1 MEGRLREPFRLSGGE
16 WLMSFTTRGD
26 AGKIYDMLKDA
37 DVDVEIRKHNPKRS
51 KDANAMCWAMILLK
65 LQIKKHNP
73 KRSKDANSMCWAMC
87 SDIGNALRP
96 PLPKEEVYRRAI
108 REVGEYEPLP
118 IRADAVETFQR
129 RWAAKGTGWFAE
141 VIDDSKLPGYKLVFA
156 YYGSSTY
163 DSATMGRLI
172 DFLVDDARQM
182 GLNIPAS
189 KEQEEALKAWGAKA

>member
-16 WLMSFTTRGD
+16 WLVSFTTRGD
-26 AGKIYDMLKDA
+26 AGKIYDRLKDA
-37 DVDVEIRKHNPKRS
+37 DVDVEIKKHNPKRS
-51 KDANAMCWAMILLK
+51 KDANAMCWALC
-65 LQIKKHNP
+65 H
-73 KRSKDANSMCWAMC
+73 
-87 SDIGNALRP
+87 DIGKALQP

-118 IRADAVETFQR
+118 IKEEAVETFQR
-129 RWAAKGTGWFAE
+129 RWSEKGTGWFAE

-163 DSATMGRLI
+163 DSSAMNWLL

-182 GLNIPAS
+182 GLSIPAS
-189 KEQEEALKAWGAKA
+189 KEQEEALAAWGAR

>member
-26 AGKIYDMLKDA
+26 AGKIYDRLKDA
-37 DVDVEIRKHNPKRS
+37 DVEVEIRKRNPKRS
-51 KDANAMCWAMILLK
+51 KDANA
-65 LQIKKHNP
+65 
-73 KRSKDANSMCWAMC
+73 MCWAMC

-96 PLPKEEVYRRAI
+96 PIPKEEVYRRAI

-118 IRADAVETFQR
+118 IREDAVEIFQR

-141 VIDDSKLPGYKLVFA
+141 VIDDSKLPGFKLVFA

-163 DSATMGRLI
+163 DSATMARLI

-182 GLNIPAS
+182 GLSIPAS